1 MSDRTT
7 SGLMDQIHQLKQQL
21 ATARAARDAVAR
33 DYQAASRGEE
43 AARQQLAEAE
53 KRGAVKALARVS
65 EEIDEDKRYPGFDLV
80 IWLTGLQNGIE
91 SGEVTL

>member
-1 MSDRTT
+1 MSDQTT

>member
-1 MSDRTT
+1 MSPDT
-7 SGLMDQIHQLKQQL
+7 GNVPEPQGFGDVI
-21 ATARAARDAVAR
+21 RDEPTRWRVMAIAERMV
-33 DYQAASRGEE
+33 
-43 AARQQLAEAE
+43 AEAE

-80 IWLTGLQNGIE
+80 MWLTGLQNGIA

>member
-1 MSDRTT
+1 MSDQTT
-7 SGLMDQIHQLKQQL
+7 SGLMDQIHQLKRQL

-91 SGEVTL
+91 SGEVTA